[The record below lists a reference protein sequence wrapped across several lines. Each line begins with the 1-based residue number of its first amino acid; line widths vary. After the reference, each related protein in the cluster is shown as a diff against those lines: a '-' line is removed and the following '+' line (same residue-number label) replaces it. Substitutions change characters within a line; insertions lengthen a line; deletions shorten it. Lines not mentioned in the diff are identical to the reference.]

1 MTHMLT
7 ATGAEYHYLGL
18 VALQPGGRPVRIE
31 DIGHQLALINRFHG
45 ATRRPYSV
53 AEHSL
58 LVSEIAQRNGCTLIV
73 QLAALLHDA
82 HEIYTQD
89 MSSPAKRAINFASAQ
104 SGGTKAWTQFEDDHA
119 KTVRRHFGLMTVF
132 TSHRAG
138 LHRWDMEA
146 LATERRDLMPFDAYL
161 HMPWEALGD
170 REVDAERVIQPI
182 DWANL
187 KTHEREAMTWKD
199 WRQQFL
205 DRFAE
210 ITFGLGLDLKE
221 GAAV

>member
-7 ATGAEYHYLGL
+7 ATGAEYFFSGL
-18 VALQPGGRPVRIE
+18 AALQPGGRPVRIE

-58 LVSEIAQRNGCTLIV
+58 LVCEIAQRNGCSLTV

-89 MSSPAKRAINFASAQ
+89 VSSPAKRAINWAAAQ
-104 SGGTKAWTQFEDDHA
+104 SGGTHAWTQFEDDHA
-119 KTVRRHFGLMTVF
+119 RTVRRHFGLLTVF
-132 TSHRAG
+132 TSARAG
-138 LHRWDMEA
+138 LHRMDMEA

-161 HMPWEALGD
+161 HQPWQVLGD
-170 REVDAERVIQPI
+170 REVDPESVIRPI
-182 DWANL
+182 DWVDL
-187 KTHEREAMTWKD
+187 KAPEREALTWQD

-210 ITFGLGLDLKE
+210 ITFGLGLDMRQ
-221 GAAV
+221 GAAA